1 MSIEATLA
9 TWKLTKKQVT
19 PTEKLFLLSCANRA
33 GESHECW
40 PSLKRLCADT
50 GMDRKTLIK
59 VRQSVIDKGFLVYTG
74 SFTGRSKQIP
84 IMQLTYVDNSL
95 SEFVSTKHEPQFTG
109 GVNHSSREGRTTV
122 HPYNID
128 YKLDKNTNTPPY
140 NPSSIFEPVD
150 NSTIDNCLSEFTGTK
165 NGTGTGTKNGTG
177 DQSQNW
183 DTESKRRNLK
193 EDNNTS
199 YSPPMEDVAK
209 ASQNHNQ
216 NQANEIEPTQ
226 KKPSKQKAQRTEEQD
241 QLIRELIQCYN
252 RVLSKHRVTKHL
264 TNPIRKDVKNTLTNT
279 IKQWN
284 THLTTKFTIEKF
296 EAYLEHLAATK
307 HWLITPYRNKSGN
320 EVIKGIP
327 LICNWESIL
336 RVKEDIE
343 QEESNEN

>member
-1 MSIEATLA
+1 MSEDRYTLSLEEINIEKCYPSEFEKEPMPFLILPTKVIQEATKENSLA
-9 TWKLTKKQVT
+9 TIIWVYLQSLPPNWT
-19 PTEKLFLLSCANRA
+19 PNKTQLMKHFEI
-33 GESHECW
+33 
-40 PSLKRLCADT
+40 
-50 GMDRKTLIK
+50 GMDKYKKVTAYLVKTNLI
-59 VRQSVIDKGFLVYTG
+59 
-74 SFTGRSKQIP
+74 SFTKSRKGNGRFGAVRMVVHNGLKFTSLVDSSHNPKKPEGGKPHQW
-84 IMQLTYVDNSL
+84 LTTLVEN
-95 SEFVSTKHEPQFTG
+95 TQHI
-109 GVNHSSREGRTTV
+109 N
-122 HPYNID
+122 NI
-128 YKLDKNTNTPPY
+128 Y
-140 NPSSIFEPVD
+140 I
-150 NSTIDNCLSEFTGTK
+150 
-165 NGTGTGTKNGTG
+165 
-177 DQSQNW
+177 QN
-183 DTESKRRNLK
+183 K